1 MAIPKLQAY
10 ALPEASDIPANK
22 VNWAFEPSRAAL
34 LIHDMQEYFLNFWG
48 ENSAMMEKVVA
59 NIAALRDFCKQ
70 NGIPVYYTAQ
80 PKEQSDEDRALLN
93 DMWGPGLT
101 RSPEQQQVIA
111 ALAPDEDDTVLVKWR
126 YSAFHR
132 SPLEEMLKETGR
144 DQLIITGVYAHIG
157 CMTTATDAFMRD
169 IKPFF
174 VADALAKFLKIHARE
189 VSFAGQ
195 KDKHAVTEQWLCAR
209 VPGKE
214 MPDLSKFQLEGCQ
227 VLEYARHKRKLRLG
241 ALKGNQ
247 FTVILREISD
257 RQDVETRLQAIA
269 ERGVPN
275 YFGAQRFG
283 IGGSN
288 LQGALR
294 WAESG
299 APVRDRNK
307 RSFWLSAA
315 RSALFNQ
322 QVSIRLK
329 KTEFNQVVDGDA
341 LQLAGRGSWFVVTP
355 EELEV
360 SQARVHNRELMITAT
375 LPGSGDWGS
384 QRDALAFE
392 QAAIAEETALQ
403 ALLVREK
410 VEAARRAML
419 LYPQQLSWNWWD
431 DVTVE
436 LRFWLPAGSFA
447 TSVVRELI
455 NTTGDYANIAE

>member
-1 MAIPKLQAY
+1 MAEFKLPDRVECVAALPLTPVGKVDKNNYVSGWPKASWAEGEQRMAIPKLQAY

-174 VADALAKFLKIHARE
+174 VADALADFSREEHLMALKYVAGRSGRVVMTEELLPIPVSKAALRALILPLLDESDEPLDDENLIDYGLDSVRMMALAARWRK
-189 VSFAGQ
+189 VHGDIDFVMLAKNPTIDAPVGAAHPRGAIMAALDFRGQTVWVTGAG
-195 KDKHAVTEQWLCAR
+195 KGIGYATALAFVEAGANVTGFDLALTAKAIRLPPKRWTS
-209 VPGKE
+209 P
-214 MPDLSKFQLEGCQ
+214 MPTG
-227 VLEYARHKRKLRLG
+227 YARH
-241 ALKGNQ
+241 
-247 FTVILREISD
+247 V
-257 RQDVETRLQAIA
+257 
-269 ERGVPN
+269 
-275 YFGAQRFG
+275 
-283 IGGSN
+283 
-288 LQGALR
+288 
-294 WAESG
+294 
-299 APVRDRNK
+299 
-307 RSFWLSAA
+307 
-315 RSALFNQ
+315 
-322 QVSIRLK
+322 
-329 KTEFNQVVDGDA
+329 
-341 LQLAGRGSWFVVTP
+341 AGCWRTP
-355 EELEV
+355 
-360 SQARVHNRELMITAT
+360 
-375 LPGSGDWGS
+375 
-384 QRDALAFE
+384 
-392 QAAIAEETALQ
+392 
-403 ALLVREK
+403 
-410 VEAARRAML
+410 
-419 LYPQQLSWNWWD
+419 
-431 DVTVE
+431 
-436 LRFWLPAGSFA
+436 
-447 TSVVRELI
+447 SV
-455 NTTGDYANIAE
+455 

>member
-1 MAIPKLQAY
+1 MIHAALVSIEDNLLGEKSCAYLVVTSPLRAVAVRRFLREQGVAEFKLPDRVECVAALPLTPVGKVDKNNYVSGWPKASWAEGEQRMAIPKLQAY

-174 VADALAKFLKIHARE
+174 VADALADFSREEHLMALKYVAGRSGRVVMTEELLPLPASKAALRALILPLLDESDEPLDDENLIDYGLDSVRMMATAARWRKVHGDIDFVMLAKNPTIDAWWALLTRE
-189 VSFAGQ
+189 V
-195 KDKHAVTEQWLCAR
+195 H
-209 VPGKE
+209 
-214 MPDLSKFQLEGCQ
+214 
-227 VLEYARHKRKLRLG
+227 
-241 ALKGNQ
+241 
-247 FTVILREISD
+247 
-257 RQDVETRLQAIA
+257 
-269 ERGVPN
+269 
-275 YFGAQRFG
+275 
-283 IGGSN
+283 
-288 LQGALR
+288 
-294 WAESG
+294 
-299 APVRDRNK
+299 
-307 RSFWLSAA
+307 
-315 RSALFNQ
+315 
-322 QVSIRLK
+322 
-329 KTEFNQVVDGDA
+329 
-341 LQLAGRGSWFVVTP
+341 
-355 EELEV
+355 
-360 SQARVHNRELMITAT
+360 
-375 LPGSGDWGS
+375 
-384 QRDALAFE
+384 
-392 QAAIAEETALQ
+392 
-403 ALLVREK
+403 
-410 VEAARRAML
+410 
-419 LYPQQLSWNWWD
+419 
-431 DVTVE
+431 
-436 LRFWLPAGSFA
+436 
-447 TSVVRELI
+447 
-455 NTTGDYANIAE
+455 